1 MCAQRRRARK
11 GRPRQPV
18 PKTLPDNLYDY
29 ADDPTQAVSRPRYHH
44 ARARDRQTH
53 ASDVETMR
61 VVDDWPEYVP
71 ITEAE
76 ILVFERWF
84 ADVFEELPSPIKP
97 QEGLP
102 ILSQTDKH
110 KP

>member
-29 ADDPTQAVSRPRYHH
+29 AADPTPALSGPRDHH
-44 ARARDRQTH
+44 ASARNRQTH
-53 ASDVETMR
+53 TSDVDTMR

-71 ITEAE
+71 VTEAE
-76 ILVFERWF
+76 IQVFERWF
-84 ADVFEELPSPIKP
+84 GDVFDELLSPKKP
-97 QEGLP
+97 KDDL
-102 ILSQTDKH
+102 
-110 KP
+110 